1 MAVNMTSRLVALM
14 IGCLLRGVIFRPAVL
29 VPEKKRIDL
38 VLIGK
43 LMVFEKTSWIYEGS
57 EGVLE

>member
-14 IGCLLRGVIFRPAVL
+14 IGCLLKGAILRPAVL
-29 VPEKKRIDL
+29 VPEKKRIDFS
-38 VLIGK
+38 LIGK
-43 LMVFEKTSWIYEGS
+43 LKVFENTSWKYEES